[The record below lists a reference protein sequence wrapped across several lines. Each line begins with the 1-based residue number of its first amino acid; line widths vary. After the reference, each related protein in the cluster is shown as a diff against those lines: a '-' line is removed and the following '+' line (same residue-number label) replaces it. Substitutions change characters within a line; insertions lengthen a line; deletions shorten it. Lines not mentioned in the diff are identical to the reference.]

1 MPTLAAASS
10 TTTTTTRFFSVV
22 SATKRRRP
30 KRTFSSSFFRSFRC
44 SSSSSVRSSFVVG
57 AASASGDDDER
68 ADEDKTEKSEKEEEK
83 EEKLFTLDSEEYAF
97 LSESMRSI
105 ESQTKE
111 LKHEYNKMV
120 IKAMQKPRDF
130 IEWNER
136 NGYDKKGESLAE
148 KQPKREEKPTGRKE
162 TEDRSRE
169 QREIEAKKRKEELD
183 ERIRKTDEFLS
194 EKMNASSILPEGF
207 IQKMSKVLSDQNALF
222 SSVEEIF
229 EKRLGEEMYKKY
241 IEEKRQKAA
250 EERRS
255 KIGNV
260 ALVNLNCVEDFLPL
274 FVLVFHHGQDSPEQA
289 GIYSLQEKAT
299 PEELPVDTILAF
311 MTREDA
317 ERYAKLLKSSLG
329 TIPIVESVTK
339 SELLLTCRVG
349 GHRCVVSNK
358 GYELAPPKESLRVTD
373 WERSNM
379 LRSGAW
385 RVVGED
391 ETCTI
396 SEDDLELDWKTQ
408 GMEMMASYREAA
420 KRERL
425 ENARER
431 LERLYRQ
438 GTLGKNEDDNT
449 DPDNHSK

>member
-1 MPTLAAASS
+1 M
-10 TTTTTTRFFSVV
+10 TTTTAPFTSVSS
-22 SATKRRRP
+22 SATTTKRSLP
-30 KRTFSSSFFRSFRC
+30 KRKTFSSSFFRGAR
-44 SSSSSVRSSFVVG
+44 SSSSARSSFVVRA
-57 AASASGDDDER
+57 AASSSSGEEC
-68 ADEDKTEKSEKEEEK
+68 ADEDKNEKNCFEKEEEEK
-83 EEKLFTLDSEEYAF
+83 EEKLFTLDSEEYAL

-111 LKHEYNKMV
+111 LRHEYNKMV
-120 IKAMQKPRDF
+120 IKAMQTPRDF

-136 NGYDKKGESLAE
+136 NGYDKKGESIAE
-148 KQPKREEKPTGRKE
+148 KRPKREEKPTGRKE

-183 ERIRKTDEFLS
+183 ERIRKTDDILK

-207 IQKMSKVLSDQNALF
+207 IQKMSKVLGDQNALF

-255 KIGNV
+255 KISNV